1 MVAASTQNSASGR
14 KVVVGLITAFS
25 LVSPAFMAIHAAYRP
40 NAMPAGVETIAAWLL
55 AIGGMIGP
63 LLTIG
68 AVVLAA
74 VALARIPLGPAT
86 KFFIIGIAILSVV
99 CTIAMHSVSP

>member
-1 MVAASTQNSASGR
+1 MVAASTQSSTPGR

-25 LVSPAFMAIHAAYRP
+25 LVSPAFIAIHAVYRP
-40 NAMPAGVETIAAWLL
+40 NTLPAGVETVAAWLL
-55 AIGGMIGP
+55 AVAGMIGP

-68 AVVLAA
+68 AVVLTA
-74 VALARIPLGPAT
+74 VVLARIPLGPAT
-86 KFFIIGIAILSVV
+86 KVFVIGIAILSVV